1 MSINK
6 QLANTQDLVDIEEIK
21 EGVAILK
28 SGALRQVVMVSGIN
42 TALMAESEL
51 DIISN
56 GYKNFLNGLDF
67 PIQIII
73 HSRKIN
79 IERYLAILE
88 RRREQEPSALL
99 QSQIS
104 EYIQYISG
112 FVKDNAVMEK
122 TFLVVVP
129 FSSSKLPTRETISGI
144 SKLFPFLNKGGK
156 EDEKKKEE
164 KAVDLEFRENL
175 NQITQRTAQVIE
187 GLTTFGIEAVPLD
200 NQALVELFYNFYN
213 PETVEKEM
221 STLPSE
227 RLETKPTEEK
237 K

>member
-1 MSINK
+1 MALNK

-21 EGVAILK
+21 EGVAILR

-42 TALMAESEL
+42 TALMAEAEL

-56 GYKNFLNGLDF
+56 GYRNFLNGLDF

-79 IERYLAILE
+79 IEKYLAGLE
-88 RRREQEPSALL
+88 HRREQEPSALL

-104 EYIQYISG
+104 EYIQYVSG
-112 FVKDNAVMEK
+112 FVKDNAIMEK
-122 TFLVVVP
+122 TFLVIVP
-129 FSSSKLPTRETISGI
+129 FSSSKLPTRDTISGI

-156 EDEKKKEE
+156 EEKEKKEE
-164 KAVDLEFRENL
+164 NAADLEFRENL
-175 NQITQRTAQVIE
+175 NQITQRTAQVVE
-187 GLTTFGIEAVPLD
+187 GLATFGIEAAPLD
-200 NQALVELFYNFYN
+200 NQALIELFYNFYN
-213 PETVEKEM
+213 PETVEKEI
-221 STLPSE
+221 SAVPSE
-227 RLETKPTEEK
+227 RLETKTREEK